1 MYALG
6 IFAKNFY
13 YMKQL
18 LFVCLSLL
26 AFCCHSSA
34 QKNTANVTSFEKE
47 INTGS
52 IQLLDVRT
60 AAEFK
65 TGYLKNALQA
75 DWNNPD
81 QFKDRT
87 QHLDK
92 EKPVYVY
99 CLGGGRSN
107 AAANYLKQQGFKHV
121 ISLEGG
127 INAWKMAGK
136 PVENAIIE
144 KQLTIEDYNLLVQKN
159 ETILVDFGATWC
171 PPCKKMEPVLQSLQQ
186 KAADKYRLIKIDGGV
201 HLNIMQALK
210 VDALPTFIVYK
221 NGKEV
226 WRKQG
231 IVTIEEFLEVL

>member
-1 MYALG
+1 
-6 IFAKNFY
+6 
-13 YMKQL
+13 MKQL
-18 LFVCLSLL
+18 LFVCLSMLVL
-26 AFCCHSSA
+26 SCRSSA
-34 QKNTANVTSFEKE
+34 QKNTADVGSFEKE
-47 INTGS
+47 ISSGS
-52 IQLLDVRT
+52 VQLLDVRT

-65 TGYLKNALQA
+65 TGHLQNALQA

-99 CLGGGRSN
+99 CLGGPRSS
-107 AAANYLKQQGFKHV
+107 AAANYLKQQGFKKV

-136 PVENAIIE
+136 PVENASNE
-144 KQLTIEDYNLLVQKN
+144 KQLTTEEYNLLVQKN

-186 KAADKYRLIKIDGGV
+186 KAAAKYKLVKIDGGV
-201 HLNIMQALK
+201 HLNIMQTLK

-231 IVTIEEFLEVL
+231 IVTVEEFLEVL

>member
-1 MYALG
+1 
-6 IFAKNFY
+6 
-13 YMKQL
+13 MKQL
-18 LFVCLSLL
+18 LFVCLSMLVL
-26 AFCCHSSA
+26 SCRSSA
-34 QKNTANVTSFEKE
+34 QKNTADVGSFEKE
-47 INTGS
+47 ISSGS
-52 IQLLDVRT
+52 VQLLDVRT

-65 TGYLKNALQA
+65 TGHLQNALQA

-99 CLGGGRSN
+99 CLGGPRSS
-107 AAANYLKQQGFKHV
+107 AAANYLKQQGFKKV

-136 PVENAIIE
+136 PVENASNE
-144 KQLTIEDYNLLVQKN
+144 KQLTTEEYNLLVQKN

-186 KAADKYRLIKIDGGV
+186 KAAAKYKLVKIDGGV
-201 HLNIMQALK
+201 HLNIMQTMK

-231 IVTIEEFLEVL
+231 IVTVEEFLEVL